1 MATKKN
7 TKKTKNKQSRSKK
20 LIKPKRA
27 ASAKAT
33 AKKRLAAKKSAPKKS
48 APKKPAAR
56 TKGVTKTKA
65 APKRTSG
72 VQPARPA
79 KRRVPKRNSKRTDAS
94 FLRPGSDSD
103 SAGQSGDLQGLSNVE
118 RADSESVDELID
130 EGNAF
135 EAGVVSGVE
144 EADDEDGREV
154 HTHEVPEDDVP
165 GEYLDEE

>member
-1 MATKKN
+1 MATKKK
-7 TKKTKNKQSRSKK
+7 TKKTKTKQSGSKK

-27 ASAKAT
+27 ANAKAT
-33 AKKRLAAKKSAPKKS
+33 PKKRLAAKKS

-65 APKRTSG
+65 APKKASG
-72 VQPARPA
+72 VHSARPA
-79 KRRVPKRNSKRTDAS
+79 ERRVPKRNPKRTDAS
-94 FLRPGSDSD
+94 FRQPGSDSD

-135 EAGVVSGVE
+135 EAGVISGVE

-154 HTHEVPEDDVP
+154 HSHEVPEDDVP

>member
-1 MATKKN
+1 MATKKKA
-7 TKKTKNKQSRSKK
+7 KKTKSKQSGSKT

-27 ASAKAT
+27 ARARGAARKS
-33 AKKRLAAKKSAPKKS
+33 LAAKKS

-65 APKRTSG
+65 VASKNKKKTSSIQSARAVTRRAPN
-72 VQPARPA
+72 
-79 KRRVPKRNSKRTDAS
+79 RNPKRTDAS
-94 FLRPGSDSD
+94 FRQPEFDSD

-135 EAGVVSGVE
+135 EAGVISGVE
-144 EADDEDGREV
+144 EADDQDGREV
-154 HTHEVPEDDVP
+154 RTREVPEDDVP
-165 GEYLDEE
+165 GEYLAEE

>member
-1 MATKKN
+1 MATKKKTKTTT
-7 TKKTKNKQSRSKK
+7 TKKKQTRSKK

-33 AKKRLAAKKSAPKKS
+33 AKKRLAAKKSAPKK
-48 APKKPAAR
+48 PAAR
-56 TKGVTKTKA
+56 TKGVRKTKA
-65 APKRTSG
+65 AAKKTSG

-79 KRRVPKRNSKRTDAS
+79 QRRVPKRNPKRTDAS
-94 FLRPGSDSD
+94 FRQPGFDSD

-135 EAGVVSGVE
+135 EAGIVSGVE

-165 GEYLDEE
+165 GEYLDED